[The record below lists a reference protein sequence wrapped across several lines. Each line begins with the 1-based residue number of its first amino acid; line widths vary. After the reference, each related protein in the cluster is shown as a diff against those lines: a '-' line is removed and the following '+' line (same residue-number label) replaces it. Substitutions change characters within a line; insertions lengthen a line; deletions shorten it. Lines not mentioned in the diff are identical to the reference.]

1 MIFSTLN
8 QLNCFILFI
17 FCGIIFGIIYSIFSI
32 VFLKKYQKIFQK
44 IIFEGIFYTFF
55 SIFYVFLI
63 NFYNF
68 GKISYVLILAYG
80 VGFVWLKK
88 VLQKLVVF
96 LTDKWYNSIKTKKEA
111 RNGRKSKRH
120 PKAKQKQ

>member
-8 QLNCFILFI
+8 QLNCFLLFI
-17 FCGIIFGIIYSIFSI
+17 FCGIILGLINAIFSVI
-32 VFLKKYQKIFQK
+32 FLKKYQKIFQK

-68 GKISYVLILAYG
+68 GKISYVLILGYVLG
-80 VGFVWLKK
+80 YLWIKK
-88 VLQKLVVF
+88 VLNNLVVLF
-96 LTDKWYNSIKTKKEA
+96 CDLWYNHLKKKREIH
-111 RNGRKSKRH
+111 NGRKSRK
-120 PKAKQKQ
+120 PKKQKQNQ

>member
-8 QLNCFILFI
+8 QFNCFLLFL
-17 FCGIIFGIIYSIFSI
+17 FFGIFLGFIYCIFSI
-32 VFLKKYQKIFQK
+32 LLLKKYQKIFQK

-68 GKISYVLILAYG
+68 GKISYVLIFAFLCGYCWAKKL
-80 VGFVWLKK
+80 LKD
-88 VLQKLVVF
+88 LVVF
-96 LTDKWYNSIKTKKEA
+96 FENKWYNYIKKKKEIY
-111 RNGRKSKRH
+111 NGRKAAR
-120 PKAKQKQ
+120 KAKQKK